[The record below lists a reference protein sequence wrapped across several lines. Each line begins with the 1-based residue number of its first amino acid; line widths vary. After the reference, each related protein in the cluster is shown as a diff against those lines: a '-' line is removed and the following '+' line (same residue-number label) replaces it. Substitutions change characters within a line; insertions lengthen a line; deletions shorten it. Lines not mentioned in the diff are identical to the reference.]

1 VNDILEAGRALRSK
15 KVSSVELTTEA
26 LTSIS
31 RLEGKLNSFLTVTG
45 ELAQDQARRA
55 DAELARGIDRGPLH
69 GIPIAIKDVYETK
82 GVRTTCGSKLFENNI
97 PERDAAVVE
106 KLQAAGAVSVG
117 KTHMHELAYG
127 VTSNNPHF
135 GPVHNPWD
143 LDRIPGGSSGGS
155 GAAVAAG
162 TVFMATGSDTG
173 GSIRMPAAY
182 CGTVGLKPTFGR
194 VSRYGVLPLDFSLD
208 HMGPLTRTVRD
219 AAIVL
224 NAIAGYD
231 PRDDSSSREP
241 VKDYVPAERAQIDG
255 VRIGVPENFYLER
268 ADPDVVAAVRSAA
281 QTAAYLR
288 AQLVPVKVPDIAAL
302 NTVGRIIL
310 LVEAAACMER
320 FLDRRADF
328 GADVLALLDQ
338 GGLVAGTDYVNAQRM
353 RRVLRDEFRVLFRS
367 IDCLFTPTV
376 PIGAP
381 KIGQTTIDICGRE
394 EDVRLAS
401 TKFLRGIN
409 VLGWP
414 ALSVPCGL
422 TSGGLPIGLQ
432 ILGRPFEEDL
442 ILRVGAALEDATEHH
457 KRRPVL

>member
-1 VNDILEAGRALRSK
+1 MNIIEASRALRSK
-15 KVSSVELTTEA
+15 KVSSVELTTQA
-26 LTSIS
+26 LDAIS
-31 RLEGKLNSFLTVTG
+31 RLGSKLNSFLTVTG
-45 ELAQDQARRA
+45 DLAKDQARQA
-55 DAELARGIDRGPLH
+55 DAELAQGIDRGPLH
-69 GIPIAIKDVYETK
+69 GIPIAIKDVYETQ
-82 GVRTTCGSKLFENNI
+82 GIRTTCGSKLFENYV

-106 KLQAAGAVSVG
+106 KLRDAGAVSVG

-155 GAAVAAG
+155 GAAVGAG

-224 NAIAGYD
+224 NALAGHD

-241 VKDYVPAERAQIDG
+241 VRDYLPKERVEIGD
-255 VRIGVPENFYLER
+255 VRVGIPENFYLER
-268 ADPDVVAAVRSAA
+268 ADAEVIAAVRAAA
-281 QTAAYLR
+281 QTAAYLGAR
-288 AQLVPVKVPDIAAL
+288 LVPVKVPDIAAL
-302 NTVGRIIL
+302 NTVGRVIL
-310 LVEAAACMER
+310 LVEASACMER
-320 FLDRRADF
+320 YLDRRSDF

-338 GGLVAGTDYVNAQRM
+338 GRLVAATDYVNAQRM
-353 RRVLRDEFRVLFRS
+353 RRVLRDEFQALFQT
-367 IDCLFTPTV
+367 IDCMFTPTL
-376 PIGAP
+376 PIAAP
-381 KIGQTTIDICGRE
+381 KIGQATIEICGQE

-401 TKFLRGIN
+401 TKFVRGIN

-414 ALSVPCGL
+414 ALSLPCGFT
-422 TSGGLPIGLQ
+422 TSGLPIGLQ
-432 ILGRPFEEDL
+432 IIGKPFEEDL
-442 ILRVGAALEDATEHH
+442 ILRVGAAIEDATEHH

>member
-1 VNDILEAGRALRSK
+1 VNILEAAQALRDRK
-15 KVSSVELTTEA
+15 ISSQELTTQALEA
-26 LTSIS
+26 IS

-45 ELAQDQARRA
+45 DLAMEEARRA
-55 DAELARGIDRGPLH
+55 DAELARGVDRGPLH
-69 GIPIAIKDVYETK
+69 GIPIAMKDVYETK
-82 GVRTTCGSKLFENNI
+82 GVRTTCGSKLFENNV

-106 KLQAAGAVSVG
+106 KLRDAGAVSVG

-143 LDRIPGGSSGGS
+143 LERIPGGSSGGS

-224 NAIAGYD
+224 NVLAGFD
-231 PRDDSSSREP
+231 SRDDSSSREP
-241 VKDYVPAERAQIDG
+241 VTDYVPQASVDIG
-255 VRIGVPENFYLER
+255 GIRIGIPENFYLER
-268 ADPDVVAAVRSAA
+268 ADPEVVAAVRSAA
-281 QTAAYLR
+281 QTAAFLGAR
-288 AQLVPVKVPDIAAL
+288 LMPVKVPDIAAL
-302 NTVGRIIL
+302 NTVGRVIL
-310 LVEAAACMER
+310 LAEASACMER
-320 FLDRRADF
+320 YFDRRSDF

-338 GGLVAGTDYVNAQRM
+338 GRLIAATDYVNAQRM
-353 RRVLRDEFRVLFRS
+353 RRVLRDEFRALFRT
-367 IDCLFTPTV
+367 IDCMFTPTI

-381 KIGQTTIDICGRE
+381 KIGQATIEICGQE

-414 ALSVPCGL
+414 ALSIPCGF
-422 TSGGLPIGLQ
+422 TVSRLPIGLQ

-442 ILRVGAALEDATEHH
+442 VLRVGAAIEDATEHH